1 MTEPENS
8 APLPGPVRD
17 FWYAAS
23 ALGERFQ
30 RTPWGAL
37 MTDSRYPLI
46 YDANNATVLEPA
58 PDLTM
63 DEVLA
68 PLRPALREAGAHDEH
83 IEVWE
88 TSVESHLLR
97 EIRRLAPAQRADVVM
112 MFETGPPLPD
122 AALVEIRE
130 VAEPDE
136 SFWAWYEPMRAQYGE
151 QMTQP
156 VLDQLAARDR
166 ALFVP
171 AGLRFLVGMVDGLE
185 AGFASLL
192 SLDGVGYIDNVITL
206 PGFRRRGVATAT
218 VSAAVR
224 TSLGRGDR
232 TMFLLAEENGD
243 PQRLYERLG
252 FRTRSRIES
261 LTRPLPLT
269 DLAH

>member
-1 MTEPENS
+1 MTGLERG
-8 APLPGPVRD
+8 AQLPGTVRD

-23 ALGERFQ
+23 ALGERYQ

-46 YDANNATVLEPA
+46 YDANNATVLERA
-58 PDLTM
+58 PDLTIE
-63 DEVLA
+63 EVFA
-68 PLRPALREAGAHDEH
+68 ALRPALREAGAHDEH

-88 TSVESHLLR
+88 TSVESPVLR

-112 MFETGPPLPD
+112 VFDADAPLPD
-122 AALVEIRE
+122 AAVVEIRE

-136 SFWAWYEPMRAQYGE
+136 AFWAWYEPMRAQYGE

-166 ALFVP
+166 AMFVP
-171 AGLRFLVGMVDGLE
+171 AGLRFLVGTVDGQD

-192 SLDGVGYIDNVITL
+192 SLDRVGYIDNVITL
-206 PGFRRRGVATAT
+206 PGFRRRGIATAT

-224 TSLGRGDR
+224 TSLGGGDR
-232 TMFLLAEENGD
+232 TLFLLAEEHGD

-252 FRTRSRIES
+252 FRVHSRIES
-261 LTRPLPLT
+261 MTRPVPPI

>member
-1 MTEPENS
+1 MS
-8 APLPGPVRD
+8 
-17 FWYAAS
+17 
-23 ALGERFQ
+23 
-30 RTPWGAL
+30 WGAL

-46 YDANNATVLEPA
+46 YDANNASVLESA
-58 PDLTM
+58 LDLTM
-63 DEVLA
+63 EEVLA
-68 PLRPALREAGAHDEH
+68 ALRPALREAGAHDEH

-88 TSVESHLLR
+88 TSVESPVLR
-97 EIRRLAPAQRADVVM
+97 EIRRMAPTQRADVVM
-112 MFETGPPLPD
+112 VFGADAPLPE
-122 AALVEIRE
+122 APLVEIRE

-136 SFWAWYEPMRAQYGE
+136 AFWAWYEPMRAQYGE

-156 VLDQLAARDR
+156 VLDQLAERDR

-171 AGLRFLVGMVDGLE
+171 AGMRFLVGMVEGLE
-185 AGFASLL
+185 AGFASVL
-192 SLDGVGYIDNVITL
+192 SLDGIGYVDNVITL

-224 TSLGRGDR
+224 TSLGWGDR
-232 TMFLLAEENGD
+232 ALFLLAEENGD

-252 FRTRSRIES
+252 FRAQSRIES